1 MSKCAR
7 ERGRGRETWL
17 SHALPLRSLR
27 MMHGSICLSLSQI
40 YLPSHLTASAD
51 DMTLDAANAMSG
63 HYKGYPKDWRKA
75 TLTKAFTAEESAA
88 HAAAGQYSP
97 HHEGMRACPH
107 ATGAQLSR
115 GTRVKLALAAVFPR
129 QPHAYAHAYAHAKT
143 HPGTCFPTHLFF
155 KRVGGTFRY
164 VCSAPSCGYHLIHLR
179 FVCIDGIP
187 FIRSSA
193 QGRQAARTQ
202 RIMQPLE
209 FRKVQPS
216 VRRVCRV
223 CSAHKH
229 CSGGS
234 YRGTTVLI
242 KQLFKQVRRIN
253 NSAEAP
259 CSR

>member
-7 ERGRGRETWL
+7 ERGRERGRGRGRETWL

-107 ATGAQLSR
+107 ATALNYSLGGRESSSLLPLCSHANPTPMPTPMPTPRRTPEHAFQRTFSSNVLGAPFATYALLRLVVTTSFICDLYVLTASHLL
-115 GTRVKLALAAVFPR
+115 GHPHKDVK
-129 QPHAYAHAYAHAKT
+129 PHVH
-143 HPGTCFPTHLFF
+143 
-155 KRVGGTFRY
+155 
-164 VCSAPSCGYHLIHLR
+164 SASCNH
-179 FVCIDGIP
+179 
-187 FIRSSA
+187 
-193 QGRQAARTQ
+193 
-202 RIMQPLE
+202 
-209 FRKVQPS
+209 
-216 VRRVCRV
+216 
-223 CSAHKH
+223 
-229 CSGGS
+229 
-234 YRGTTVLI
+234 
-242 KQLFKQVRRIN
+242 
-253 NSAEAP
+253 
-259 CSR
+259 